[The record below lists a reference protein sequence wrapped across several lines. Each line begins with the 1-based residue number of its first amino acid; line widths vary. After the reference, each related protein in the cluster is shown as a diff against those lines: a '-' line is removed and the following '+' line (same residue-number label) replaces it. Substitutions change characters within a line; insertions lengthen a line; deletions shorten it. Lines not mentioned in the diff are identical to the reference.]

1 MANKNENYLAQLNA
15 RRVTNPN
22 KGKTI
27 KFGSP
32 EFAEA
37 MKVIKEAQGEL
48 ADVNVEDLNEINDF
62 LNKIDGLTD
71 VMDKYVGVQE
81 KMKRFQENAAVIEQ
95 SLGDIKELTQEADL
109 VPYKGYTQEQSLT
122 IDAQLIKEFEMGS
135 RLSRDILALSAGQ
148 EFSDEEIIDDLP
160 VYEGLTPLQT
170 MQVYAQVIEEF
181 ENETTTA
188 SLLAY
193 NAGV

>member
-1 MANKNENYLAQLNA
+1 MLF
-15 RRVTNPN
+15 R
-22 KGKTI
+22 
-27 KFGSP
+27 S
-32 EFAEA
+32 
-37 MKVIKEAQGEL
+37 
-48 ADVNVEDLNEINDF
+48 
-62 LNKIDGLTD
+62 
-71 VMDKYVGVQE
+71 
-81 KMKRFQENAAVIEQ
+81 
-95 SLGDIKELTQEADL
+95 
-109 VPYKGYTQEQSLT
+109 
-122 IDAQLIKEFEMGS
+122 
-135 RLSRDILALSAGQ
+135 GQ